1 MLFLSPE
8 ARSGGG
14 GCCGGCGCASPKVK
28 FRHEPFQGKVLS
40 CGWLLLLG
48 LVLLRLLSVGRHAVE
63 FLGVEEERA
72 VLQLFLVD
80 DVLCSDG
87 WLFEKGQL
95 LRQDLLEAAV
105 LLLLLEVLLGLLFS
119 LDVMGW
125 EGQEVCG
132 SEEGGSGWPLVTTR
146 ALIVADN
153 KCGVLLVCLVVVG
166 GVIVIAA
173 VVIIGML
180 SGVACLDF
188 AGHRRRQRATEFP
201 LALVAEFGGLRND
214 KLR

>member
-40 CGWLLLLG
+40 CGRLLLG
-48 LVLLRLLSVGRHAVE
+48 LLLRLSVGRHAVE

-87 WLFEKGQL
+87 WLFEEGQL

-105 LLLLLEVLLGLLFS
+105 LLLAVLLGVFS
-119 LDVMGW
+119 LDVVGG

-132 SEEGGSGWPLVTTR
+132 SEEGGSGRPLVTTR

-166 GVIVIAA
+166 GVIVITA
-173 VVIIGML
+173 VVVIGML
-180 SGVACLDF
+180 SSVACLGF

>member
-1 MLFLSPE
+1 MFLSPE
-8 ARSGGG
+8 ARGSGG
-14 GCCGGCGCASPKVK
+14 GCCGGCGCTSPKVK

-40 CGWLLLLG
+40 CGRLLLG
-48 LVLLRLLSVGRHAVE
+48 LLLRLSVGRHAVE

-87 WLFEKGQL
+87 WLFEEGQL

-105 LLLLLEVLLGLLFS
+105 LLLAVLLGLFS
-119 LDVMGW
+119 LDVVGG

-132 SEEGGSGWPLVTTR
+132 SEEGGSGRPLVTTR

-166 GVIVIAA
+166 GVIVITA
-173 VVIIGML
+173 VVVIGML
-180 SGVACLDF
+180 SSVACLGF

>member
-1 MLFLSPE
+1 MFLSPE
-8 ARSGGG
+8 ARGSGG
-14 GCCGGCGCASPKVK
+14 GCCGGCGCTSPKVK

-87 WLFEKGQL
+87 WLFEEGQL

-105 LLLLLEVLLGLLFS
+105 LLLAVLLGLFS
-119 LDVMGW
+119 LDVVGG

-132 SEEGGSGWPLVTTR
+132 SEEGGSGRPLVTTR

-166 GVIVIAA
+166 GVIVITA
-173 VVIIGML
+173 VVVIGML
-180 SGVACLDF
+180 SSVACLGF

>member
-1 MLFLSPE
+1 LFLSPE
-8 ARSGGG
+8 ARGSGG
-14 GCCGGCGCASPKVK
+14 GCCGGCGCTSPKVK

-40 CGWLLLLG
+40 CGRLLLG
-48 LVLLRLLSVGRHAVE
+48 LLLRLSVGRHAVE

-87 WLFEKGQL
+87 WLFEEGQL

-105 LLLLLEVLLGLLFS
+105 LLLAVLLGLFS
-119 LDVMGW
+119 LDVVGG

-132 SEEGGSGWPLVTTR
+132 SEEGGSGRPLVTTR

-166 GVIVIAA
+166 GVIVITA
-173 VVIIGML
+173 VVVIGML
-180 SGVACLDF
+180 SSVACLGF